1 MHAGSTVGNQRT
13 QFKRMANQIICRP
26 ARARPG
32 ALDRAITGHIHIA
45 TPIHP
50 SRGALDVAQPHTH
63 MFSQSKRTFAL
74 NTCQVSSQTFQALI
88 LPTPSAAWCA
98 CLCTPPLTARR
109 RYTMGKTKTEHAS
122 EALDESTVEDGRNY
136 DELVLR
142 VAPIA
147 KPLASKKLTKK
158 LYKVRTS
165 HQT

>member
-1 MHAGSTVGNQRT
+1 
-13 QFKRMANQIICRP
+13 
-26 ARARPG
+26 
-32 ALDRAITGHIHIA
+32 
-45 TPIHP
+45 
-50 SRGALDVAQPHTH
+50 
-63 MFSQSKRTFAL
+63 
-74 NTCQVSSQTFQALI
+74 
-88 LPTPSAAWCA
+88 
-98 CLCTPPLTARR
+98 
-109 RYTMGKTKTEHAS
+109 MGKTKTEHAS